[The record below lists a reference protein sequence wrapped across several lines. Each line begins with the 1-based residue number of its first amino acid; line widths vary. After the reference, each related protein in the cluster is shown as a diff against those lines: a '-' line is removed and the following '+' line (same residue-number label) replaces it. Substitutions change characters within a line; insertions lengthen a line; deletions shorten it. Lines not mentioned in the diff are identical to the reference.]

1 MIIYYFTKISIFKV
15 PDLKKELKNRG
26 LNTTGNKID
35 LIERLQN
42 ALKSAEIASN
52 NESVDD
58 LDEDLLNVLFWIL
71 FIISYSF
78 QYLTF

>member
-1 MIIYYFTKISIFKV
+1 MLLFLLNFCIFKV

-26 LNTTGNKID
+26 LNTTGNKVD

-42 ALKSAEIASN
+42 ALKSAESTSN

-58 LDEDLLNVLFWIL
+58 LDEDLLNVFFLLF
-71 FIISYSF
+71 F
-78 QYLTF
+78 